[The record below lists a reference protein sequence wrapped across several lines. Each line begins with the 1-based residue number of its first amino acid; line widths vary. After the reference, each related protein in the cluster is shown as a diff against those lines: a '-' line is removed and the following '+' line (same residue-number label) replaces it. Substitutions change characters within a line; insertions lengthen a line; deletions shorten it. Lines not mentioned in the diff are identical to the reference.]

1 MIRKLRYLNWNIFIP
16 YIILVITGVVL
27 VYSASSYIL
36 LINGFN
42 PATYG
47 MKQAMYAVMAFV
59 IGAFIFSLKLNVF
72 KNKKTIM
79 WALVIS
85 LALLG
90 FLVILKIFKGEAAA
104 VNGAVGWINLGFM
117 NLQPVEVAKLGLVLY
132 LAFVLDKRDGTLIS
146 GQIWENLMHPL
157 ILTGLMMMLVIVE
170 PDFGGT
176 AILFLIAFVM
186 VLVSG
191 IPTKIA
197 LKMLLALALFV
208 IGGFCL
214 IIWWNPK
221 FLQEKYQF
229 QRLLAFL
236 HPFKLEK
243 DAGAQLV
250 NSYYAI
256 HNGSLFGVGLGNSMQ
271 KKGYLP
277 EPYTDFILSV
287 TAEEIG
293 VVGAI
298 IILFVLFYL
307 MWQIMEVGVHAESQ
321 FNALVCYGI
330 MTIILSETVFN
341 VGALLGLLPI
351 TGVTLPF
358 ISYGGSSMIILT
370 ICIGLVLNIS
380 ANEKI
385 RKIAKEG

>member
-1 MIRKLRYLNWNIFIP
+1 MIRKLRYLNWNILIP

-256 HNGSLFGVGLGNSMQ
+256 HNGGLFGVGLGNSMQ

-370 ICIGLVLNIS
+370 ICIGLVLNS
-380 ANEKI
+380 SSNEKI